1 MGPLAYFISWTC
13 YANWLHGDPR
23 GSVDVLHNVPGTPV
37 IEPNS
42 KRIARETEFAESNA
56 IRMTSQIRRVVTETI
71 VDHCRHRGWAI
82 HALNVRTNH
91 VHVVVSGP
99 PDPDRAMIEFK
110 AWATRRLR
118 EDGLFPAD
126 QRIWTT
132 HGSTR
137 YLWNRES
144 LAPALRYVLDGQGP
158 ELDCM

>member
-1 MGPLAYFISWTC
+1 VTGPIAYFISWTC

-23 GSVDVLHNVPGTPV
+23 GSVDVLHNVPGTAFV
-37 IEPNS
+37 EPNVN
-42 KRIARETEFAESNA
+42 RLNREAEIAGSSPVQMNAPIRQIVRETL
-56 IRMTSQIRRVVTETI
+56 

-91 VHVVVSGP
+91 VHIVVSGP
-99 PDPDRAMIEFK
+99 ADPDRAMIEFK

-126 QRIWTT
+126 QKIWTT

-137 YLWNRES
+137 YLWKREN
-144 LAPALRYVLDGQGP
+144 LDAAIRYVMDGQGP
-158 ELDCM
+158 DLD